1 LALSRLSPAKETLSQ
16 VIGLDDKSF
25 SMAVC
30 IDAKEK
36 SVLGEMFGDAVGPAL
51 GMPHNKSAL

>member
-1 LALSRLSPAKETLSQ
+1 M
-16 VIGLDDKSF
+16 IGLDDKSF

-36 SVLGEMFGDAVGPAL
+36 SVLG
-51 GMPHNKSAL
+51 